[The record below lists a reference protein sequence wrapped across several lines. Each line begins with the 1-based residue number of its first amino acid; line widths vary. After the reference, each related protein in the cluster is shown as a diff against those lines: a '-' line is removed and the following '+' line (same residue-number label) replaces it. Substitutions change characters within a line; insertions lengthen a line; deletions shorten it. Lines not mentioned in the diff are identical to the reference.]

1 MAAASLKLASPEPL
15 ASAPSAL
22 LGGRRVQA
30 RPLPA
35 RRLPPPARVAVQPTA
50 APAAP
55 RIGSFDKVPSR
66 PR

>member
-1 MAAASLKLASPEPL
+1 MAAASLKLASPKPL

-22 LGGRRVQA
+22 LGGRRDQA

-35 RRLPPPARVAVQPTA
+35 RRLAPPARVAVQPT
-50 APAAP
+50 AAP

-66 PR
+66 PP